1 MRIEA
6 LGWSLLEML
15 TAPLA
20 RELRRRAPEF
30 ARSWEALGGWTRDLL
45 LPYLALIAG
54 SISARE
60 AGVANLP
67 ELARWPAAV
76 ACLAGIGAAWF
87 AAPHLPQHPQPHAS
101 ALEALRLEPRLALYR
116 AAAATWLPE
125 PNLSIAA
132 GVIAGAIEWTLAGQP
147 WQAQRLD
154 GPARA
159 GLARILFSG
168 LIFWATRSFW
178 LTAGLQATLIW
189 TLDRRMRS
197 AENSPAPA
205 EGKESQ
211 PTPRQEAA

>member
-116 AAAATWLPE
+116 GHSRRHRMDTCRTTLASAAAGRTRPRGSGPHPVFGVDLLGYAQFLVDRRP
-125 PNLSIAA
+125 A
-132 GVIAGAIEWTLAGQP
+132 GDAH
-147 WQAQRLD
+147 LD
-154 GPARA
+154 ARPPHA
-159 GLARILFSG
+159 LRRKL
-168 LIFWATRSFW
+168 TRS
-178 LTAGLQATLIW
+178 G
-189 TLDRRMRS
+189 
-197 AENSPAPA
+197 
-205 EGKESQ
+205 
-211 PTPRQEAA
+211 